1 MSKTVL
7 EYFGMNAVTAHDCS
21 KDFPVFPMNLESVE
35 SEIAVGI
42 EVEIE
47 NYQLIKQPNTNIWFA
62 KGDGSLRNNGIEYVS
77 TPIQAKWAPAALDNL
92 LSAALDKSCCFSPR
106 TSIHVHLDMQ
116 KVESHQVI
124 DIVLLYTMLEGL
136 FYKFTGRGRIKN
148 IYCVPIFDTGLLA
161 GSANRNLAAMIE
173 QWSKYTGLNLIPLKT
188 FGTLEFRH
196 MHGTFDVQKVSIW
209 IRLLTKLVDFVL
221 KSGTNDIRKLLTGS
235 IRDIQFPSLLRQIF
249 GDDDQYMKYESYADV
264 AKGVD
269 AVKTSF
275 VEGKATSEIMK
286 AMVNG
291 KGLYFTTKGVK

>member
-1 MSKTVL
+1 MSKTIID
-7 EYFGMNAVTAHDCS
+7 YFGMNAVTGRECS
-21 KDFPVFPMNLESVE
+21 KDYGMISSNLEQID

-47 NYQLIKQPNTNIWFA
+47 NYNLIRHPNQNIWFA

-77 TPIQAKWAPAALDNL
+77 TPIQARWAPQALDDL
-92 LSAALDKSCCFSPR
+92 LSTCLDKSCCFSPR

-161 GSANRNLAAMIE
+161 GNAHRTLGVMIE
-173 QWSKYTGLNLIPLKT
+173 GWSKYTGLNLIPLKT

-196 MHGTFDVQKVSIW
+196 MHGTFDVRKVSIW

-221 KSGTNDIRKLLTGS
+221 KQGTEAIRKLLTQS
-235 IRDIQFPSLLRQIF
+235 VRDIQFPHLLRQIF

-269 AVKTSF
+269 AVKAAFAET
-275 VEGKATSEIMK
+275 KATTEIMK
-286 AMVNG
+286 AVQNG
-291 KGLYFTTKGVK
+291 KGLYFTTKGAK